1 MRDISLPENVRRL
14 GAKERFRFSCH
25 PGVPCFTDCCRQLD
39 LALTPYDVLRLR
51 RSLGVSCSEFLE
63 RYVLVE
69 KTDEDIFPQVFLAM
83 VDDGRA
89 SCPFVSADGCSVYA
103 DRPGACRTYP
113 IGRGA
118 YLDDEGRPA
127 DFHVLLT
134 EPHCRGFAEGPE
146 LTVGDWI
153 ADQELAVYNEIND
166 LVMTILHHQRIKEGF
181 RPNEEQQQRYL
192 NVLYNPEGSVCLP
205 KNRPNDDEEL
215 LKLAIRLLNDE
226 LPGW

>member
-1 MRDISLPENVRRL
+1 MKDISLPEHVRRL
-14 GAKERFRFSCH
+14 GEHERFRFSCH

-39 LALTPYDVLRLR
+39 LALTPYDVIRLR
-51 RSLGVSCSEFLE
+51 RPLGINCTDFLE
-63 RYVLVE
+63 RYAQVE

-89 SCPFVSADGCSVYA
+89 SCPFVSEQGCSVYA

-113 IGRGA
+113 IGRAA
-118 YLDDEGRPA
+118 YLDDKGHPA

-134 EPHCRGFAEGPE
+134 EPHCHGFGSGPE
-146 LTVGDWI
+146 LSLTTWI
-153 ADQELAVYNEIND
+153 ADQELADYNECND

-181 RPNEEQQQRYL
+181 RPEEKQLQRYL
-192 NVLYNPEGSVCLP
+192 SVLYTPDSPGQLP
-205 KNRPNDDEEL
+205 QDGPNNDKEL
-215 LKLAIRLLNDE
+215 LISAIKLLNDE